1 MAVYRQ
7 VHTSYWQDA
16 FVLELTPEEKYFYLY
31 LMTNSKTR
39 QCGIYELPIKIIE
52 LETGY
57 NTETIE
63 KLIQKFTEYKKII
76 YSRETNEIC
85 ILNWPKYNPTKNPK
99 IKKCVE
105 TELKDIKNRQLIAYI
120 YPIQVL
126 SQEEEEEEQEE
137 EKEKEEY
144 TMSSTETDL
153 DDVDT
158 FIKNQEEEK
167 GRIPY
172 KTIIDYLNSK
182 AKTDYCH
189 TTTATKN
196 KIKARWNE
204 GFRLKDF
211 KIVIDTKVRS
221 WLTDEKM
228 VMYLRPDTLFSASKF
243 EGYLQE
249 GLKFK
254 PKEKCKHCGLT
265 DGYHSE
271 SCRLYVK
278 KKDEI
283 IYV

>member
-31 LMTNSKTR
+31 LMTNSKTK

-76 YSRETNEIC
+76 YSQETKEIC
-85 ILNWPKYNPTKNPK
+85 LLNWPKYNPTKNPK

-105 TELKDIKNRQLIAYI
+105 SELKQIKNRQLIAYI
-120 YPIQVL
+120 YPMQAL
-126 SQEEEEEEQEE
+126 SQEEKEEEE
-137 EKEKEEY
+137 EKEREKEDI
-144 TMSSTETDL
+144 MSSTEADL
-153 DDVDT
+153 DDVSA
-158 FIKNQEEEK
+158 FVEK
-167 GRIPY
+167 QKEKKENIPY
-172 KTIIDYLNSK
+172 KEIITYFNSQ
-182 AKTDYCH
+182 AKTDYSPSSA
-189 TTTATKN
+189 ATKN

-211 KIVIDTKVRS
+211 KIVIDAKVRS
-221 WLTDEKM
+221 WLTDDKM
-228 VMYLRPDTLFSASKF
+228 VKYLRPDTLFSPSKF

-249 GLKFK
+249 GLKWK
-254 PKEKCKHCGLT
+254 PKTKCKHCGLT
-265 DGYHSE
+265 DNYHSE
-271 SCRLYVK
+271 SCQLYKPK
-278 KKDEI
+278 KLEEI
-283 IYV
+283 LF